1 MDADALER
9 LIAEIGTLR
18 ESVEELYL
26 VLDHAWRNRQEIYD
40 LLDPPSACS
49 HCEDK
54 NESDVEPS
62 AANINGEVVEALRLL
77 LQELDEQFCQR
88 RHISERS
95 LTDSKQNPL
104 QQNLQQNLQRTKK
117 TQWN

>member
-77 LQELDEQFCQR
+77 LQELGQPEVNFG
-88 RHISERS
+88 
-95 LTDSKQNPL
+95 LLSKAVAKGRAVLSKTPH
-104 QQNLQQNLQRTKK
+104 QRTFFD
-117 TQWN
+117 

>member
-40 LLDPPSACS
+40 LLEP
-49 HCEDK
+49 ET
-54 NESDVEPS
+54 VEPEEFFDAPRHPRTRAFLGQLLDGRS
-62 AANINGEVVEALRLL
+62 ARAAAGR
-77 LQELDEQFCQR
+77 
-88 RHISERS
+88 
-95 LTDSKQNPL
+95 
-104 QQNLQQNLQRTKK
+104 
-117 TQWN
+117 